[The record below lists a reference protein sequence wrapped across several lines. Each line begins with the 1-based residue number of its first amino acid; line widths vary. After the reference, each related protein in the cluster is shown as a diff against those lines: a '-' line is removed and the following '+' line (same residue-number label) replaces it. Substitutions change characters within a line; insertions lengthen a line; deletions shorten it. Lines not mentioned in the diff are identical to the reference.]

1 MTDPNRPVAQGIPPG
16 RGAAVLPMLPPA
28 KGPLDPV
35 AIATWHL
42 AVSDAVRSDLPHELL
57 ALWLFPSAGGVV
69 LLGPAALAE
78 DDVSL
83 ERPEPFL
90 SQEQLLT
97 LEDRVRRAGYASVI
111 AAPVRDHDRD
121 LGLMLL
127 AALSAGQYGP
137 IQAMRLFDLLR
148 HLAHPFRELADR
160 APSEP
165 NGLTI
170 AESPDH
176 EALMARV
183 AAIAAEA
190 RTGSELVTRMS
201 AVVHAAMPHDEL
213 VVLVPAATGEGWEW
227 LGGEGTKRRWR
238 SAKSGAS
245 DLPAGLAVLRERLA
259 QVSVIAIRDLAA
271 ERDGMAW
278 PGQPDRPDHPRI
290 RAMLAA
296 TLLASGD
303 TVGYLMLGSVAGDL
317 YRPADEARMRAMADL
332 IGPAVAALTWRQE
345 ALALRRMVS
354 ALEGPGGAL
363 AKVVRRL
370 ATVAHFGDATREV
383 DAVLR
388 ALTGASASRFVLR
401 LGPTE
406 AVAVVPGE
414 LRPLLDLPLLVIAEA
429 SFAPVLRG
437 EAPMILLQDG
447 PVEELVL
454 PLRLAGRPFGVMI
467 LSGPAGGRLAAVTL
481 AAQQLADAIAPHLE
495 LLRREAGREARSNP

>member
-1 MTDPNRPVAQGIPPG
+1 MTDPNRPAAQGISPG
-16 RGAAVLPMLPPA
+16 RGTAVLPMLPPA
-28 KGPLDPV
+28 TGPLDPV

-42 AVSDAVRSDLPHELL
+42 ALSDAVRQDLPHELL
-57 ALWLFPSAGGVV
+57 ALWLFPAAGGVV

-78 DDVSL
+78 DDL
-83 ERPEPFL
+83 TLDRPEPFL
-90 SQEQLLT
+90 TQEQLLT
-97 LEDRVRRAGYASVI
+97 LEERVRRAGYASVI

-160 APSEP
+160 APAEP
-165 NGLTI
+165 NGLTL
-170 AESPDH
+170 AESPDG

-190 RTGSELVTRMS
+190 RSGSELVTRMS

-213 VVLVPAATGEGWEW
+213 VVLVPTATGEGWEW
-227 LGGEGTKRRWR
+227 LGCEGTKRRWR
-238 SAKSGAS
+238 SARTGTS
-245 DLPAGLAVLRERLA
+245 DLPAGLGVLRERLA
-259 QVSVIAIRDLAA
+259 QASVLAIRDLAA
-271 ERDGMAW
+271 ERDGLAW

-303 TVGYLMLGSVAGDL
+303 TAGYLMLGSVARDL
-317 YRPADEARMRAMADL
+317 YRPADEARMRAIADL

-345 ALALRRMVS
+345 ALALRRMVR

-370 ATVAHFGDATREV
+370 ATVAHFGEATREV
-383 DAVLR
+383 DTVLR
-388 ALTGASASRFVLR
+388 ALTDASASRFVLR
-401 LGPTE
+401 LGDTE

-414 LRPLLDLPLLVIAEA
+414 LRPLLDLPLLVIEGS

-437 EAPMILLQDG
+437 EAPMVLLREG

-467 LSGPAGGRLAAVTL
+467 LSGPAGGRLASVTL
-481 AAQQLADAIAPHLE
+481 GAQQVADAIAPHLE
-495 LLRREAGREARSNP
+495 LLRREAGREARSNS

>member
-1 MTDPNRPVAQGIPPG
+1 MTDPTRPAAQGVSPG
-16 RGAAVLPMLPPA
+16 RGAAGLPMLPPA
-28 KGPLDPV
+28 RGPLDPV

-42 AVSDAVRSDLPHELL
+42 ALSDAVRPDLPHELL
-57 ALWLFPSAGGVV
+57 ALWLFPAAGGVV

-78 DDVSL
+78 DDISL
-83 ERPEPFL
+83 DKPEPFL
-90 SQEQLLT
+90 TQEQLLG

-111 AAPVRDHDRD
+111 AAPVRDSDRD

-160 APSEP
+160 APPEP
-165 NGLTI
+165 NGLTLT
-170 AESPDH
+170 ESPDS

-183 AAIAAEA
+183 AGIAAEA
-190 RTGSELVTRMS
+190 RSGSELVTRMS
-201 AVVHAAMPHDEL
+201 AVLHAEMPHDEL

-227 LGGEGTKRRWR
+227 LGSEGTKRRWR
-238 SAKSGAS
+238 SAKAGAP

-259 QVSVIAIRDLAA
+259 HAAVIAIRDLAT

-278 PGQPDRPDHPRI
+278 PGQPERPDHPRI

-317 YRPADEARMRAMADL
+317 YRPADEARMRAIADL

-345 ALALRRMVS
+345 AIALRRMVS

-383 DAVLR
+383 DSVLR
-388 ALTGASASRFVLR
+388 ALTGAAVTHFVLR

-406 AVAVVPGE
+406 AVAIVPGE
-414 LRPLLDLPLLVIAEA
+414 LRPLLDLPLLVIEGS
-429 SFAPVLRG
+429 SFAPVVRG
-437 EAPMILLQDG
+437 EAPLLLLHHG
-447 PVEELVL
+447 PVEELIL
-454 PLRLAGRPFGVMI
+454 PLRLAGRPFGAMI
-467 LSGPAGGRLAAVTL
+467 LSGPAGGRLAAVTA

-495 LLRREAGREARSNP
+495 LLRREAGREARSEK